1 VERRVEHDADDRP
14 RPWGWRCCGAI
25 AGPVREKPK
34 PGRKAK
40 AKSQEENPGDL
51 RKKAKAMES

>member
-1 VERRVEHDADDRP
+1 VEHDADDRP